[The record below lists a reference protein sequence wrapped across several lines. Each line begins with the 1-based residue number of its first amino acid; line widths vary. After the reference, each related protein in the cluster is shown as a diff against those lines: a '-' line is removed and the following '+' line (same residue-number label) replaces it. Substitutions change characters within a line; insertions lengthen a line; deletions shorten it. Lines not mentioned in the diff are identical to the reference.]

1 MILLDTNV
9 LICAFDERS
18 PHSEW
23 ARQTIAAAV
32 AGEGAAVNVVSLA
45 ELCVGDADPSSVA
58 DRVRRWGVAILDIPA
73 AAAEPCARAYRDYR
87 ERRAASTTSDAPLV
101 PLPDFFIGAHAEIMG
116 WSLATADQGRFSTYF
131 ASVTLEM
138 PA

>member
-9 LICAFDERS
+9 LIYAFDEQS

-32 AGEGAAVNVVSLA
+32 AGEGAAINVVSLA

-87 ERRAASTTSDAPLV
+87 ERRAASATSAAPLM
-101 PLPDFFIGAHAEIMG
+101 PLPDFFIGVHAEIMG
-116 WSLATADQGRFSTYF
+116 WRLATGDQGRFSAYF

-138 PA
+138 PD